1 MVFGLSFVD
10 HNSEENRPGTPV
22 SHPTRWDRLTARLAN
37 NRHDDIRCSSPISSG
52 TSSSLVNCGHFPML
66 LQKLPRRF
74 DYRSI
79 FTTPVN
85 FWILL
90 TVVTV
95 NLFTSGIYKPGAMV
109 KEQPWNFNTMLYD
122 NCPLRSWSLFEGNH
136 KTLFI

>member
-1 MVFGLSFVD
+1 MVFGSSSVE

-52 TSSSLVNCGHFPML
+52 ALSSLVNCYHVPML

-79 FTTPVN
+79 FTTPVSY
-85 FWILL
+85 WILF

-95 NLFTSGIYKPGAMV
+95 NLFTSGMYKTGAMV
-109 KEQPWNFNTMLYD
+109 KEQPWNLNAMLYD
-122 NCPLRSWSLFEGNH
+122 NYPPRSWSLFEGNH
-136 KTLFI
+136 KALFI

>member
-1 MVFGLSFVD
+1 MVFSSLFVD

-52 TSSSLVNCGHFPML
+52 ALFSLVNYYHVPPML

-85 FWILL
+85 YWVLS

-95 NLFTSGIYKPGAMV
+95 NLHTY
-109 KEQPWNFNTMLYD
+109 
-122 NCPLRSWSLFEGNH
+122 LRDV
-136 KTLFI
+136 

>member
-1 MVFGLSFVD
+1 MVFGSSSVD

-52 TSSSLVNCGHFPML
+52 ALSSLVNCYHVPML

-79 FTTPVN
+79 FTTPVSY
-85 FWILL
+85 WILF
-90 TVVTV
+90 TVVT
-95 NLFTSGIYKPGAMV
+95 
-109 KEQPWNFNTMLYD
+109 EQPWNLNAMLYD
-122 NCPLRSWSLFEGNH
+122 NYPPRSWSLFEGNH
-136 KTLFI
+136 KALFI